1 MPCGSVR
8 ARIRNALNP
17 DLQMSAVEMLGYA
30 AVIVNIGVY
39 LMRTMIPLR
48 IFAVVT
54 NCMFIGYAFFSGV
67 YPTLLLNCILL
78 PLNGYR
84 LAEMLILVRQTR
96 TAAIQHDVD
105 MSFIRPFTR
114 QQTVHTGERL
124 FAKGDTADAM
134 YLIESGRF
142 VLPESGIELSAGSI
156 VGELGLLAPD
166 GLRTQSL
173 LCEDGGIVLRLGYE
187 QFKQLYFQNPK
198 FGYYFLQLTTGR
210 LFENLATL
218 EKTLTA
224 HGIPNPLAIDRAVA
238 TT

>member
-1 MPCGSVR
+1 MT
-8 ARIRNALNP
+8 
-17 DLQMSAVEMLGYA
+17 AVEMLGYA
-30 AVIVNIGVY
+30 AVIVNVGVY

-54 NCMFIGYAFFSGV
+54 NCMFIGYAFLTGV
-67 YPTLLLNCILL
+67 YPTLVLNCVLL
-78 PLNGYR
+78 PLNALR
-84 LAEMLILVRQTR
+84 LTEMLLLIRRTR
-96 TAAIQHDVD
+96 TAAVKHDFD
-105 MSFIRPFTR
+105 MNFIRPFTSKR
-114 QQTVHTGERL
+114 TMTAGEKL
-124 FAKGDTADAM
+124 FSKGDQADAM

-142 VLPESGIELSAGSI
+142 LLPELGIELGAGAI

-173 LCEDGGIVLRLGYE
+173 VCEESGMIRRLGYT

-218 EKTLTA
+218 EKTLVA
-224 HGIPNPLAIDRAVA
+224 NGISNPLTGNRVA
-238 TT
+238 TSN